1 MGVIFI
7 RNLRQFRFFTSTS
20 NFSKIG
26 ACAFN
31 LTHWTILSI
40 NRAQAT
46 KRGERAVTAQESG
59 CLHERTTS
67 SAVPALW
74 SARTV
79 NNNGLSHQGS
89 SNGDRDTLSQ
99 KTGRYDIHIGK
110 QSSKEVQI
118 KKSLG
123 VWQHQVPGVSRP
135 YSGGSS
141 YMTTITHELWKKPL
155 ELKGLLSW
163 SHPAPQ
169 SISLVRCINS
179 VPKTQRSVFGQ
190 NIFKVILL

>member
-1 MGVIFI
+1 MLHKHKQLFQDWSVCI
-7 RNLRQFRFFTSTS
+7 RSDTLDNSIYQQSPS
-20 NFSKIG
+20 NQE
-26 ACAFN
+26 
-31 LTHWTILSI
+31 
-40 NRAQAT
+40 R
-46 KRGERAVTAQESG
+46 RAVTAQESS

-99 KTGRYDIHIGK
+99 KTGRYVIHTGK

-123 VWQHQVPGVSRP
+123 IWQHQVPGVSRP

-141 YMTTITHELWKKPL
+141 YMTTITHELWKKTL

-169 SISLVRCINS
+169 SIPLVRCINS
-179 VPKTQRSVFGQ
+179 VPKTQGSVFG
-190 NIFKVILL
+190 